1 MPKRKKGLGL
11 SRRTKPKE
19 GEDRRYTGALPGRPR
34 KVKEDVEDVPA
45 LNWGELRQTLP
56 ALLWGDAAVYEK
68 ALEFEATYYET
79 TGQLQR
85 ALELSSG
92 AEQSSYRQ
100 RGLGGEKQAARDR
113 QRALMQCSVA
123 EHAANQQRISFSMA
137 ARSVAQLARKSQSK
151 KAWAENPALTAHITA
166 YQLVQEM
173 MVVRPA
179 HTFMGEKDMLNGVF
193 VYDQV
198 FRSDGCNTKSGQ
210 SRGMQ
215 RLNNEGQT
223 INAGAARA
231 RGPHHVAPRP
241 PASPA
246 QHRIGRPG

>member
-1 MPKRKKGLGL
+1 MPKRKTGLGF

-19 GEDRRYTGALPGRPR
+19 GEDRRYTGAPPGRPR

-113 QRALMQCSVA
+113 QRALMQCSVV
-123 EHAANQQRISFSMA
+123 EHAGNQHRTYEVKSSQARA
-137 ARSVAQLARKSQSK
+137 TRARSKCVCDTVCA
-151 KAWAENPALTAHITA
+151 A
-166 YQLVQEM
+166 YS
-173 MVVRPA
+173 
-179 HTFMGEKDMLNGVF
+179 T
-193 VYDQV
+193 
-198 FRSDGCNTKSGQ
+198 
-210 SRGMQ
+210 
-215 RLNNEGQT
+215 RL
-223 INAGAARA
+223 
-231 RGPHHVAPRP
+231 PS
-241 PASPA
+241 SPA
-246 QHRIGRPG
+246 TPDKACPRRRRE